1 MKKILK
7 IASIAFLLVASVACE
22 NDDQI
27 IASAKGGP
35 ELLTPVSG
43 SAYEL
48 SPANAAAEVTTLVWN
63 HADYNLQTEVN
74 YEVQF
79 ALANTDFAVPVSGGL
94 TTDRLMVLTVQ
105 QLNQVALDL
114 NVTPFTATDIDVR
127 IKSSLG
133 DNSELEAFS
142 NVITIKV
149 TAYTTA
155 LPKLYVVGNF
165 LNASGYGS
173 DWTAANGVPLSASGF
188 GKTDFEG
195 YVYFNAPTFEYKFL
209 PTNVDFAGDW
219 GDDGS
224 FTNILVQTNES
235 NCVGTVAGYY
245 WVKANTGVVSAAN
258 PGGLKYSIQPTR
270 WAITGAATPLGWPDN
285 GVVDQDMTYNP
296 ATKKWEIIIA
306 LTSGGDNK
314 FKFRANDDW
323 AINYGDPG
331 NDGTLELNSGDNLSV
346 PANGTYK
353 VVLDLS
359 NPRDYKWSATLQ

>member
-1 MKKILK
+1 MKKFLK
-7 IASIAFLLVASVACE
+7 IASLAFVLLATIACE
-22 NDDQI
+22 NDDQS

-35 ELLTPVSG
+35 ELLTPVDG
-43 SAYEL
+43 AEYILLPE
-48 SPANAAAEVTTLVWN
+48 NATNEVTTLVWN

-74 YEVQF
+74 YDVQF
-79 ALANTDFAVPVSGGL
+79 ALADTEFATVVSGG
-94 TTDRLMVLTVQ
+94 TITDRLMVLTVQ

-114 NVTPFTATDIDVR
+114 GAQPFTATDIDVR

-133 DNSELEAFS
+133 SNSELEAYS

-149 TAYTTA
+149 TAYTTD
-155 LPKLYVVGNF
+155 LPKLYVVGGF
-165 LNASGYGS
+165 LNAGGYGS
-173 DWTAANGVPLSASGF
+173 DWTASNGVPLSASGF

-195 YVYFNAPTFEYKFL
+195 YVYFNAASFEYKFL
-209 PTNVDFAGDW
+209 PTTVDFAGDW

-224 FTNILVQTNES
+224 FTNKLVQENES
-235 NCVGTVAGYY
+235 NCIGTGAGYY
-245 WVKANTGVVSAAN
+245 FVKANTGVVSGTN
-258 PGGLKYSIQPTR
+258 PDGLKYSIQPTS

-285 GVVDQDMTYNP
+285 GVVDQDMTYNS

-331 NDGTLELNSGDNLSV
+331 NDGSLELNSGDNLFV

-353 VVLDLS
+353 VILDLS